1 MMSTSMRGR
10 LMAAVAAVAM
20 TVSTEAVMTQQTH
33 ESTGQLAALARE
45 ARTPSDHA
53 RVAKAYRLQAE
64 SFEARAAEREAD
76 VARLTKNQ
84 PPIAHKWPAMAAGE
98 IGKAK
103 RQALGARR
111 AAYESRQLADH
122 HLRLSI
128 EAQANAN

>member
-1 MMSTSMRGR
+1 MRGR
-10 LMAAVAAVAM
+10 LMAAVAVVAL
-20 TVSTEAVMTQQTH
+20 TASTESVMTQQTH

-53 RVAKAYRLQAE
+53 HVAKAYRLQAE
-64 SFEARAAEREAD
+64 SLESRAAEHEAH

-84 PPIAHKWPAMAAGE
+84 PAIVHKWPAMAAGE

-103 RQALGARR
+103 RQALDARR

-122 HLRLSI
+122 HLRLSV